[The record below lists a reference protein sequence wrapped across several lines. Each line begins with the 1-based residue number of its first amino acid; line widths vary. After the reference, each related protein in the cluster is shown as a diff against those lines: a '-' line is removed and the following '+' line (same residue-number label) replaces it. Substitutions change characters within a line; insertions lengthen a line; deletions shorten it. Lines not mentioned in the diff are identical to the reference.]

1 MEKVKEFFM
10 KPLFW
15 GMTVGHLTVTLLVAV
30 ASIVY
35 VTKYKK

>member
-15 GMTVGHLTVTLLVAV
+15 GLTVGHLTLTVLGVL
-30 ASIVY
+30 ASIIY
-35 VTKYKK
+35 VRKFSK